1 MSRNLTPLQQLV
13 VEALQ
18 EDERLTAGL
27 ADDQAMQLLRWA
39 TTRAV
44 ELTVTIADEPTA
56 EMIAQA
62 LRQAVRAAARA
73 DGTVATAERTLT
85 TLLPTPPS
93 TKETAPDWRADPASD
108 VVLGSAT
115 DRDPVHAPP
124 DTISSPPSP
133 QGVPVYPKRWLH
145 AIPFSLLAHLGRR

>member
-27 ADDQAMQLLRWA
+27 SDDQATQLLRWA

-44 ELTVTIADEPTA
+44 ALTTTTADEATA
-56 EMIAQA
+56 EMITQA

-73 DGTVATAERTLT
+73 DGTVATAERALT
-85 TLLPTPPS
+85 TLLPTPPATS
-93 TKETAPDWRADPASD
+93 ETAPDQRADPASG

-115 DRDPVHAPP
+115 DRDPVQALP
-124 DTISSPPSP
+124 DTMSSPPSP
-133 QGVPVYPKRWLH
+133 PVPAYPKRWLH
-145 AIPFSLLAHLGRR
+145 AVPFSLLAHLGRR

>member
-27 ADDQAMQLLRWA
+27 SDDQATQLLRWA

-44 ELTVTIADEPTA
+44 DLTATIVDEATA
-56 EMIAQA
+56 ETIAQA

-93 TKETAPDWRADPASD
+93 LRETAPDQRADPAAD
-108 VVLGSAT
+108 VVLGSAI
-115 DRDPVHAPP
+115 DRDTVQAPP

-133 QGVPVYPKRWLH
+133 PVPAYPKRWLH
-145 AIPFSLLAHLGRR
+145 AVPFSLLAHLGRR

>member
-27 ADDQAMQLLRWA
+27 SDDQATQLLRWA

-44 ELTVTIADEPTA
+44 ALTATTADEATA
-56 EMIAQA
+56 ETIAQA

-85 TLLPTPPS
+85 TLLPTPSSPV
-93 TKETAPDWRADPASD
+93 ETTPAQHAEPAAG

-115 DRDPVHAPP
+115 DRDPVYAPP
-124 DTISSPPSP
+124 DTISLPPSP
-133 QGVPVYPKRWLH
+133 PVPTYPKRWLH
-145 AIPFSLLAHLGRR
+145 AVPFSLLAHLGRR